1 MTKFDIDPNTT
12 RPIDMMHQF
21 CASHEWFE
29 TWQRIASDCT
39 NTLSAQA
46 RAQIQKGMLLYV
58 QILEHKI
65 KT

>member
-1 MTKFDIDPNTT
+1 MTQFDIDPDTT

-21 CASHEWFE
+21 SASHEWFE
-29 TWQRIASDCT
+29 RWQHIANDCT
-39 NTLSAQA
+39 NTLSDQA

-58 QILEHKI
+58 QMLEHKI